1 MPSSCFFNDAIKEI
15 PRYPMSN
22 ASPKA
27 VNRLLA
33 ALPDAEYQRL
43 IPHLEHVS
51 LSLKQVLYEVGE
63 PIEYVYF
70 PQRAIVSSLSTMED
84 GSMVEVGLVGNDGIV
99 GIPAALGDKI
109 ATTTTTV
116 QIPNSAM
123 RMKASVLKSE
133 FQRGGLWQSLLLR
146 YMQAQHA
153 FVSQNAACNRLHHLE
168 ERLARWLLLVYD
180 RVESNELPLTQEFI
194 SQMLGVRRAGVTV
207 AANTLQQA
215 GLIRYTRGRITILN
229 REELQAASC
238 ECYEFINGEYARL
251 LSTVHS

>member
-1 MPSSCFFNDAIKEI
+1 
-15 PRYPMSN
+15 MSE

-70 PQRAIVSSLSTMED
+70 PHQSIVSALSTMED

-99 GIPAALGDKI
+99 GIPAALGDNI
-109 ATTTTTV
+109 TATTAMV
-116 QIPNSAM
+116 QVPDSAM
-123 RMKASVLKSE
+123 RMKASLLKSE
-133 FQRGGLWQSLLLR
+133 FQRGGSLQSLLLR

-153 FVSQNAACNRLHHLE
+153 FVSQNAACNRLHYLE
-168 ERLARWLLLVYD
+168 GRLARWLLLVCD
-180 RVESNELPLTQEFI
+180 RVKSNELPLTHEFM
-194 SQMLGVRRAGVTV
+194 SQMLGVRRAGVTE
-207 AANTLQQA
+207 AANMLQQS
-215 GLIRYTRGRITILN
+215 GLIRYTRGKITILN
-229 REELQAASC
+229 REELEATSC
-238 ECYEFINGEYARL
+238 ECYEIIKGEYARL
-251 LSTVHS
+251 LSIKQS

>member
-1 MPSSCFFNDAIKEI
+1 
-15 PRYPMSN
+15 MSE

-70 PQRAIVSSLSTMED
+70 PHQSIVSALSTMED

-99 GIPAALGDKI
+99 GIPAALGDNI
-109 ATTTTTV
+109 TATTAMV
-116 QIPNSAM
+116 QVPDSAM
-123 RMKASVLKSE
+123 RMKASLLKSE
-133 FQRGGLWQSLLLR
+133 FQRGGSLQSLLLR

-153 FVSQNAACNRLHHLE
+153 FVSQNAACNRLHYLE
-168 ERLARWLLLVYD
+168 GRLARWLLLVCD
-180 RVESNELPLTQEFI
+180 RVKSNELPLTHEFMA
-194 SQMLGVRRAGVTV
+194 QMLGVRRSGVTE
-207 AANTLQQA
+207 AANMLQQS
-215 GLIRYTRGRITILN
+215 GLIRYTRGKVTILN
-229 REELQAASC
+229 REELEATSC
-238 ECYEFINGEYARL
+238 ECYEIIKGEYARL
-251 LSTVHS
+251 LSIKHS

>member
-1 MPSSCFFNDAIKEI
+1 
-15 PRYPMSN
+15 MSE

-70 PQRAIVSSLSTMED
+70 PHQSIVSALSTMED

-99 GIPAALGDKI
+99 GIPAALGDNI
-109 ATTTTTV
+109 TATTAMV
-116 QIPNSAM
+116 QVPDSAM
-123 RMKASVLKSE
+123 RMKASLLKSE
-133 FQRGGLWQSLLLR
+133 FQRGGSLQSLLLR

-153 FVSQNAACNRLHHLE
+153 FVSQNAACNRLHYLE
-168 ERLARWLLLVYD
+168 GRLARWLLLVCD
-180 RVESNELPLTQEFI
+180 RVKSNELPLTHEFM
-194 SQMLGVRRAGVTV
+194 SQMLGVRRAGVTE
-207 AANTLQQA
+207 AANMLQQS
-215 GLIRYTRGRITILN
+215 GLIRYTRGKITILN
-229 REELQAASC
+229 RQELEAASC
-238 ECYEFINGEYARL
+238 ECYEIIEGEYARL
-251 LSTVHS
+251 LSIKHS